1 VTEIPRTG
9 LSDSPPRGLNL
20 GVSEIG
26 ERLGALVIAISGSLG
41 AVVTDSYGH
50 TIDYAFD
57 GQKAS
62 LLDVELTGAQVGQ
75 SIERLRS
82 IAVIFGLGDPSIL
95 VEGDEGSLLVRGIDH
110 QCTLAI
116 MLDGGAN
123 LAQMWREI
131 PALLRDLEDLLR

>member
-1 VTEIPRTG
+1 MIHTSRAAPRA
-9 LSDSPPRGLNL
+9 LVHAPLNL

-26 ERLGALVIAISGSLG
+26 DRLGLLLTSVLGSLG
-41 AVVTDSYGH
+41 AVVTDSYGD

-57 GQKAS
+57 RRRAS

-95 VEGDEGSLLVRGIDH
+95 LDGHEGSLIVRGIDH

-116 MLDGGAN
+116 MLARGAN
-123 LAQMWREI
+123 LAQVWREI
-131 PALLRDLEDLLR
+131 PALLRDLEVLLR

>member
-1 VTEIPRTG
+1 MEAPRAG
-9 LSDSPPRGLNL
+9 LSAAPHSGLNL

-26 ERLGALVIAISGSLG
+26 DRLGALVAAISGSLG
-41 AVVTDSYGH
+41 AVVTDSYGD

-110 QCTLAI
+110 QCTLAV
-116 MLDGGAN
+116 MLARGAN

-131 PALLRDLEDLLR
+131 PALLGDLEDLLR